1 MGHNYSNKNLTE
13 LEIGNI
19 EFYLNENKSPAE
31 IAKILSKDS
40 SGIRKEIKKY
50 SSNYG
55 NKGNAQIVLIKITFI
70 KNIYVIVSLIKQNI
84 LNVNTALMLSR
95 YVLTIRLILNVNY

>member
-1 MGHNYSNKNLTE
+1 MGRNYSNKNLTE

-31 IAKILSKDS
+31 IAKILSKDP

-50 SSNYG
+50 SSYFGKQRNV
-55 NKGNAQIVLIKITFI
+55 QIALIKITAI
-70 KNIYVIVSLIKQNI
+70 KNICVII
-84 LNVNTALMLSR
+84 
-95 YVLTIRLILNVNY
+95 

>member
-1 MGHNYSNKNLTE
+1 MGRNYSNKNLTE

-31 IAKILSKDS
+31 IAKILSKDP

-50 SSNYG
+50 SSYFGKQRKCSNCL
-55 NKGNAQIVLIKITFI
+55 NKDNCYQKYLCD
-70 KNIYVIVSLIKQNI
+70 NIINK
-84 LNVNTALMLSR
+84 TK
-95 YVLTIRLILNVNY
+95 